1 MRNSTRFLVKLLTVF
16 AFLAAVPS
24 ASIVAVSAVSSAAYA
39 QSNRTVQNIDVQ
51 GNRRVETETVVGYLR
66 LGVGDRYDSVRA
78 DDSFK
83 ALFATGLFSDVKISL
98 QGSTLL
104 VELVE
109 NPIINRVAFEGN
121 RKVTNDTLEAEVQ
134 LRPRIVFTR
143 SRVTADVQRI
153 LTIYRRS
160 GRFDARVEPKI
171 IQLPQNRVDLVFE
184 IDEGDKTKVSRI
196 NFVGNRAFSDSDLQ
210 EEITTSES
218 GLLSFLR
225 SDDIYDPDRLA
236 ADQELLRRFYLN
248 QGYADFR
255 VVSAVADL
263 DRDNNSFFITITVDE
278 GALYFFGEVVVE
290 STINGLDPDELRAVV
305 LTRPGDNYS
314 LANIDKTLEDITLEV
329 SKLGFAFAQVRPQG
343 RRDPDT
349 KLISIVYVV
358 EEASAIYIERINI
371 TGNTRTL
378 DEVVRREFDVDEGDA
393 YNRVLIDRAE
403 RRLNSLDYFE
413 KVTISRSPGSAPDRV
428 IVNVEVIDKSTGSLS
443 VGAGFSTQDGVLGDI
458 SITERNFLGRGNFVR
473 LAASISGK
481 RQDIDF
487 SFTDPYFMDR
497 RISAGIDIFSRQVD
511 LEDESSFNLE
521 RHGGGLRF
529 GFPITENWSLTT
541 RYQFSLEKITDVQA
555 SSSIAVFQAQGN
567 SNASTVG
574 YTIRFDTLDSSRN
587 PTTGLYFT
595 FTQDIAGLG
604 GDVNYL
610 RTTAEARAYYEFRPG
625 IVGLVKLQG
634 GHITGLGSDNVRLLD
649 AFFKGGETIRGF
661 DRSGLGPRD
670 MVSGDALGG
679 NIYFAATAE
688 IQFPVP
694 FLPEGLG
701 FKGAVFVDAGSVYNT
716 DLVTGTT
723 FDRDGSGAI
732 DLANETL
739 IVQDSSSIRS
749 SVGVSIIWNS
759 PFGPLRADLAQVLS
773 SSTFDDEQVFRFGG
787 GTQF

>member
-1 MRNSTRFLVKLLTVF
+1 MRNSTRFLVKLLTVL
-16 AFLAAVPS
+16 AFLATAPG
-24 ASIVAVSAVSSAAYA
+24 AAIVTLSAVSSDVYA
-39 QSNRTVQNIDVQ
+39 QSSRVIQGIDVQ

-66 LGVGDRYDSVRA
+66 LDVGDRYDSVRA

-98 QGSTLL
+98 QGSTLV

-134 LRPRIVFTR
+134 LRSRVVFTR

-184 IDEGDKTKVSRI
+184 IDEGDKTRVSRI
-196 NFVGNRAFSDSDLQ
+196 NFVGNRAFSDSDLE

-218 GLLSFLR
+218 GLLSFLK

-263 DRDNNSFFITITVDE
+263 DRGNNSFFITITVDE
-278 GALYFFGEVVVE
+278 GALYTFGEVVVE
-290 STINGLDPDELRAVV
+290 SNIQGLDPDELRTIVI
-305 LTRPGDNYS
+305 TRPGDNYS
-314 LANIDKTLEDITLEV
+314 LENIDKTLEDLTLEV

-349 KLISIVYVV
+349 RLISIVYVV
-358 EEASAIYIERINI
+358 DDSARVYIERIDI
-371 TGNTRTL
+371 IGNTRTH

-393 YNRVLIDRAE
+393 YNRVLIERAE
-403 RRLNSLDYFE
+403 RRLNALDYFE
-413 KVTISRSPGSAPDRV
+413 RVEISRSPGSAPDRV
-428 IVNVEVIDKSTGSLS
+428 IVTVEVVDKSTGSLS
-443 VGAGFSTQDGVLGDI
+443 VGAGFSTQDGILGDI

-497 RISAGIDIFSRQVD
+497 RISAGIDIFSRRVN

-521 RHGGGLRF
+521 RHGAGLRF
-529 GFPITENWSLTT
+529 GFPITENWSVTT
-541 RYQFSLEKITDVQA
+541 RYQFSLERITDVQA
-555 SSSIAVFQAQGN
+555 SSSIAVFQAQGD
-567 SNASTVG
+567 SNASTIG
-574 YTIRFDTLDSSRN
+574 YTVRFDTLDSSRN

-595 FTQDIAGLG
+595 FTQDLAGLG
-604 GDVNYL
+604 GDVNFL
-610 RTTAEARAYYEFRPG
+610 RTTAEARAYYQFRQG

-634 GHITGLGSDNVRLLD
+634 GHITGLGNDNVRLLD

-670 MVSGDALGG
+670 LISGDALGG
-679 NIYFAATAE
+679 NIFFAATAE
-688 IQFPVP
+688 VQFPVP
-694 FLPEGLG
+694 FLPESLG
-701 FKGAVFVDAGSVYNT
+701 FKGAVFVDAGSVYDT

-759 PFGPLRADLAQVLS
+759 PFGPLRADLAHVLTS
-773 SSTFDDEQVFRFGG
+773 SAFDDEQVFRFGG
-787 GTQF
+787 GAQF

>member
-1 MRNSTRFLVKLLTVF
+1 MRNSTRFLVKLLTVI
-16 AFLAAVPS
+16 AFLAAAPS
-24 ASIVAVSAVSSAAYA
+24 AVIVAVSAVSSDVYA
-39 QSNRTVQNIDVQ
+39 QSSRTIQQIDVQ

-98 QGSTLL
+98 QGSVLL

-218 GLLSFLR
+218 GLLSFLK

-278 GALYFFGEVVVE
+278 GALYTFGEVVVE
-290 STINGLDPDELRAVV
+290 SNLNGLNPDELRAIV

-314 LANIDKTLEDITLEV
+314 LENIDKTLEDLTLEV
-329 SKLGFAFAQVRPQG
+329 SRLGFAFAQVRPQG
-343 RRDPDT
+343 RRDAET

-358 EEASAIYIERINI
+358 EESSPVYIERINI
-371 TGNTRTL
+371 IGNTRTH

-428 IVNVEVIDKSTGSLS
+428 IVNVEVVDKSTGSLS
-443 VGAGFSTQDGVLGDI
+443 VGAGFSTQDGVLGDV
-458 SITERNFLGRGNFVR
+458 SVTERNFLGRGNFVR

-497 RISAGIDIFSRQVD
+497 RISAGIDIFSRRVD

-521 RHGGGLRF
+521 RNGAGLRF

-541 RYQFSLEKITDVQA
+541 RYQFSLEKITDVQ
-555 SSSIAVFQAQGN
+555 STSSIAVFQAQGN
-567 SNASTVG
+567 SNTSALG

-587 PTTGLYFT
+587 PTNGLYFT
-595 FTQDIAGLG
+595 FSQDIAGLG

-610 RTTAEARAYYEFRPG
+610 RTTAEARAYYEFRPS

-670 MVSGDALGG
+670 LVSGDALGG

-688 IQFPVP
+688 VQFPVP
-694 FLPEGLG
+694 FLPESLG

-716 DLVTGTT
+716 DLVSGAT

-739 IVQDSSSIRS
+739 VVQDSSSIRS